1 VQTDLDESLHTVL
14 YPPVHDRGLDPG
26 SWFDSYIQ
34 LCVERDGRQLINVRN
49 LGTFS
54 RFVRLCEGRTGQMLN
69 RAQLASEL
77 PGILPAAALGELQQ
91 AAGEGTQALLL

>member
-1 VQTDLDESLHTVL
+1 MHLLPFSLAERYPDGVQTDLDESLHTVL
-14 YPPVHDRGLDPG
+14 YPPLHDRGLDPG

-54 RFVRLCEGRTGQMLN
+54 RFVRLCERRTGRTSTSGW
-69 RAQLASEL
+69 
-77 PGILPAAALGELQQ
+77 
-91 AAGEGTQALLL
+91 